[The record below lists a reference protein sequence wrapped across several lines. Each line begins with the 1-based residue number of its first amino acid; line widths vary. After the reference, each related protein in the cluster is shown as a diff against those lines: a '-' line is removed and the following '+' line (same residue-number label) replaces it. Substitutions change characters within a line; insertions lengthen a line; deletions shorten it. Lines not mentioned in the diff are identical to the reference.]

1 MPVRTGMIHLD
12 NSAWTFTIGQEGPVS
27 INRVVSYRFFP
38 LVLMNKFHNKMNVN
52 SLRDILMDSPL
63 HQRGLGMGFSK
74 VEVYFRLRI
83 I

>member
-1 MPVRTGMIHLD
+1 
-12 NSAWTFTIGQEGPVS
+12 
-27 INRVVSYRFFP
+27 
-38 LVLMNKFHNKMNVN
+38 MNVN

-63 HQRGLGMGFSK
+63 HQRGLGVGFSK